1 MFLKKNI
8 SKLIFILIL
17 FTILTTKTFS
27 IENKIIV
34 KVNNQII
41 TYIDIINEIKYLK
54 ALNPNLNNL
63 EQDRIYEIAKNSLVR
78 EKIKEIEIS
87 KLQNIEIGQQYL
99 ENIIKQVYEKIG
111 IANKE
116 TFIEYLNN
124 LDINVS
130 IVEKKLSN
138 EAIWNQLIYEKYN
151 SQLKIDEQEIEKDVR
166 NLKSTSKSFLLS
178 EIVFRIENKN
188 EEEKYI
194 DKINKSISQNGFEN
208 TALIFSISDSSN
220 TGGKLGWV
228 NENSISKKIL
238 NELNGLKKN
247 QYTKPILIPSG
258 YLILYIQD
266 IKQIKKKIN
275 FKKEIANRIR
285 SLQTQQLNQFS
296 SIFFNKIIKD
306 IIINEK

>member
-1 MFLKKNI
+1 M
-8 SKLIFILIL
+8 
-17 FTILTTKTFS
+17 
-27 IENKIIV
+27 EQEKIY
-34 KVNNQII
+34 K
-41 TYIDIINEIKYLK
+41 
-54 ALNPNLNNL
+54 
-63 EQDRIYEIAKNSLVR
+63 IAKNSLVR
-78 EKIKEIEIS
+78 EKIKAIEIS
-87 KLQNIEIGQQYL
+87 KIQKIEISQEYL
-99 ENIIKQVYEKIG
+99 ENIIKQIYEKIG
-111 IANKE
+111 MNNKE
-116 TFIEYLNN
+116 AFIEYLNT
-124 LDINVS
+124 LS
-130 IVEKKLSN
+130 IDEKIMEEKLSN
-138 EAIWNQLIYEKYN
+138 EAIWNQIIYEKYN

-258 YLILYIQD
+258 YLILYIED
-266 IKQIKKKIN
+266 IKN
-275 FKKEIANRIR
+275 
-285 SLQTQQLNQFS
+285 
-296 SIFFNKIIKD
+296 
-306 IIINEK
+306 

>member
-1 MFLKKNI
+1 MFLKKI
-8 SKLIFILIL
+8 KFSLIFIFIL
-17 FTILTTKTFS
+17 FTFSITKTFS
-27 IENKIIV
+27 SENKIIV
-34 KVNNQII
+34 KVNNEII
-41 TYIDIINEIKYLK
+41 TFIDIVNEIKYLK

-63 EQDRIYEIAKNSLVR
+63 EEDSIYEIAKNSLVR

-87 KLQNIEIGQQYL
+87 KLQSIEISQQYL
-99 ENIIKQVYEKIG
+99 EHVIKQVYEKIG

-116 TFIEYLNN
+116 TFIEYLNK
-124 LDINVS
+124 LDIDFS

-151 SQLKIDEQEIEKDVR
+151 SQLKIDKQEIKKDVR
-166 NLKSTSKSFLLS
+166 NLKSTSTSFLLS

-220 TGGKLGWV
+220 AGGKLGWV

-238 NELNGLKKN
+238 NELIGLKKN

-266 IKQIKKKIN
+266 IKQIEKKID
-275 FKKEIANRIR
+275 FKKEVEIRMR

-296 SIFFNKIIKD
+296 NIFFNKIIKNV
-306 IIINEK
+306 IINEK